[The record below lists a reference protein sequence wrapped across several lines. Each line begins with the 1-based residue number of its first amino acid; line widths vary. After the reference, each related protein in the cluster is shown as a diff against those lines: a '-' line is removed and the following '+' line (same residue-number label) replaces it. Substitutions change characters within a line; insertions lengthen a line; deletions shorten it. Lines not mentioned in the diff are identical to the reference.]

1 MLSPIPA
8 RNGWLTEQFPHRP
21 EAPNGTVE
29 SMIAA
34 AARAVAS
41 DGSAYI
47 TLGLSPLSRRGKVPP
62 FDNPLLIRF
71 ILAWLRKHGQRF
83 YNFDGLDSFK
93 AKFRPDGWGVG
104 LRYFR

>member
-1 MLSPIPA
+1 PLHFVVEPETLGRLEYRRVFVAERSGQIEGFLVLSPIPA

-34 AARAVAS
+34 AGRALAS

-47 TLGLSPLSRRGKVPP
+47 TLGLSPLSRRGK
-62 FDNPLLIRF
+62 
-71 ILAWLRKHGQRF
+71 
-83 YNFDGLDSFK
+83 
-93 AKFRPDGWGVG
+93 
-104 LRYFR
+104 